1 MADDTT
7 APEDS
12 GSEESKVIPLVPDK
26 LGKIQITLDIDAN
39 KYHIAMENM
48 QTAQLMKP
56 EELNLLVNPFMMTC
70 LYNELRSRAKA
81 KSGIVGVPDT
91 KLIITLKDEI
101 DRRKPR

>member
-1 MADDTT
+1 MGDDTIV
-7 APEDS
+7 PEASNND
-12 GSEESKVIPLVPDK
+12 EPLQPDK

-70 LYNELRSRAKA
+70 LYDELRARAKA
-81 KSGIVGVPDT
+81 QSGIVPASP
-91 KLIITLKDEI
+91 KLIISLKDEI
-101 DRRKPR
+101 DRNKRR